1 MLAALKRKK
10 IATKYQ
16 PFQSFQ
22 SFQKI
27 SFELY
32 ISILTNLAFNF
43 NLNKFSFIVFQILT
57 RFFNVPA
64 GINWNIRLEKMFSK
78 VLYMFLSF
86 KRNALY
92 TFTPNSIYSSIAID
106 CVLNKKENFKAKAKA
121 GMTTHTS
128 LHKWNRTFSSLLQQ
142 KLNNWIFFV
151 YCSQR
156 KLQKCAYSFCIF
168 LLTLFGFVVFLFFF
182 QCNS

>member
-1 MLAALKRKK
+1 MKNTLRKNVFK
-10 IATKYQ
+10 STLHVFK
-16 PFQSFQ
+16 
-22 SFQKI
+22 FQK
-27 SFELY
+27 
-32 ISILTNLAFNF
+32 NAF
-43 NLNKFSFIVFQILT
+43 
-57 RFFNVPA
+57 
-64 GINWNIRLEKMFSK
+64 
-78 VLYMFLSF
+78 
-86 KRNALY
+86 Y
-92 TFTPNSIYSSIAID
+92 TFTPNSIYSSID

-168 LLTLFGFVVFLFFF
+168 LLTFFGLVVFLFFF
-182 QCNS
+182 SIEMLVALLTSKNWVQRSNTRFSRLYL